1 MSTNLAI
8 SPHTPTH
15 TAISFL
21 YFKDIKVFKDFKVPK
36 VFRDFRDLKD
46 LKDTKDLD
54 SGMDWCD
61 ELVWAAT
68 KWEGEGWIRE
78 KIAKFAI
85 QAF

>member
-1 MSTNLAI
+1 M
-8 SPHTPTH
+8 
-15 TAISFL
+15 
-21 YFKDIKVFKDFKVPK
+21 
-36 VFRDFRDLKD
+36 
-46 LKDTKDLD
+46 D
-54 SGMDWCD
+54 SGMDWVD

>member
-8 SPHTPTH
+8 SPHTPNH

-21 YFKDIKVFKDFKVPK
+21 YFKDIKVFKVPK
-36 VFRDFRDLKD
+36 Y
-46 LKDTKDLD
+46 LD
-54 SGMDWCD
+54 SGMDWVD
-61 ELVWAAT
+61 ELVEAAT

>member
-8 SPHTPTH
+8 SPHTPNR

-36 VFRDFRDLKD
+36 VFRDLKD

>member
-1 MSTNLAI
+1 MD
-8 SPHTPTH
+8 
-15 TAISFL
+15 FR
-21 YFKDIKVFKDFKVPK
+21 VFK

-46 LKDTKDLD
+46 PKDLD

>member
-1 MSTNLAI
+1 MD
-8 SPHTPTH
+8 
-15 TAISFL
+15 FMD
-21 YFKDIKVFKDFKVPK
+21 FMVFK
-36 VFRDFRDLKD
+36 VFRDFRDFKDLKD
-46 LKDTKDLD
+46 LKDFKVPKDLD

>member
-1 MSTNLAI
+1 MD
-8 SPHTPTH
+8 
-15 TAISFL
+15 FR
-21 YFKDIKVFKDFKVPK
+21 VFK

-46 LKDTKDLD
+46 PKDLD

-68 KWEGEGWIRE
+68 KWKGERWISE